1 MYSIRSTFNNIFL
14 SINFRWTNKFQ
25 DDIISSI
32 IDVPSWQTHSYKI
45 LDNSF
50 SDNFQQTPKS
60 IFSFHSFF
68 LLFLTHLF
76 FISSFKTNRAMIFSN
91 LTFHIYT
98 FTSFDAEIKIDRSS
112 VYNLYAKKCCR
123 MGWSITGYDN
133 RYEISYILDPRP
145 RAHTTRR

>member
-1 MYSIRSTFNNIFL
+1 MFQVDKHIPI
-14 SINFRWTNKFQ
+14 KF
-25 DDIISSI
+25 S
-32 IDVPSWQTHSYKI
+32 

-98 FTSFDAEIKIDRSS
+98 FISFDAEIKIDRSS

-123 MGWSITGYDN
+123 MG
-133 RYEISYILDPRP
+133 
-145 RAHTTRR
+145 